1 MDGSKIKHSWELG
14 LGLQRKSVRQTD
26 KMEVKVG
33 TYTDRLAGGS
43 RWIDMICS

>member
-26 KMEVKVG
+26 EMEVKVVP
-33 TYTDRLAGGS
+33 TQTDLQVGVGG
-43 RWIDMICS
+43 